1 MRKTVS
7 SFLAGLIALLV
18 LPTLL
23 AAPAQAADRKIPCS
37 VSGTFTVSYTSSDTR
52 VTGNT
57 NCTGAITIPAKVKA
71 INSYAFFEAYGVT
84 SVSFD
89 SGSKL
94 EHIGEMAFYKTKI
107 TSIVLPSGLKSMEW
121 GPFRGTGVK
130 TLSIP
135 GTVTQLADGSFFGGP
150 ENVIFESRVATS
162 LNIGAVTFIDSQSS
176 VRSLTFKG
184 PNQLQLDTS
193 PGADV
198 VDAGFSVGW
207 STTSDG
213 PLVSFPLANTN
224 PGDLTLY
231 PRLTPKAG
239 AAIVPCSLGGSFRV
253 VDAVVTVASSDC
265 AGEIT
270 IPADVTEISPGYN
283 ETFKGRNI
291 TKVTF
296 EPGSQL
302 RTIGGG
308 AFNGTKFSTISLPGT
323 VRDIGGDVF
332 ANSDLASL
340 TLGDNKGEF
349 DFSFTF
355 WLWGA
360 QGSLNNTPNLNSIT
374 FTAAFAIRGM
384 PEIVKND
391 YRHLG
396 WSTSPGGQLITYPR
410 TGGDIHY
417 VDFPAGTTLYN
428 IMVPVVVTEIDCSL
442 SGSFTQRDDRVT
454 ASTADCAG
462 EITIPADVTQINDH
476 VFDRRGLT
484 KVAFAANSQLK
495 TIGRDAFIYNNI
507 TDLVLPENLQYVG
520 WNAFAGLKQTSI
532 TIPGKLDEIRDGA
545 FHNSSLEEVTF
556 ASRVIQWNHNPFPA
570 FGNNAKLTSLTF
582 VGEHKIRWRSPHF
595 DPDVEDLQKVSR
607 GGYKWEGWSAT
618 KGGPIVS
625 SWAPLSDNQVT
636 TVLYPNW
643 SILTFTANFSSN
655 GGTPVAPST
664 IVGGQIQMPTPPT
677 KAGYTF
683 LGWTQWQDG
692 GGDVEAGYWPYDG
705 DYTFGAKWSA
715 NTYAVNLNT
724 KGGTQVDPAS
734 FRTGGEIHDWDLPTP
749 TRNCSAHAGWS
760 ATDGGAAIEFPHS
773 PGVMSA
779 ITLFAKWTSAPCAVT
794 AGEAENSQVV
804 TVPAGTTEA
813 VIPATEALPT
823 VKLNLAGA
831 SGTAV
836 VTVAPISNPAAPSST
851 PFKLTESTK
860 IVDINITGVTGNV
873 TVCLDGESTDAVF
886 HFSGGK
892 WVELPQRS
900 YANGQVCGVT
910 SNFSPFAAAAPA
922 PMAPVVNNPAP
933 VVNNPAPVVDN
944 SAALAAAAKA
954 QAAAKDLA
962 ARTITGKKTLV
973 PSALAKKVGV
983 KVVSSKAKVTMT
995 VAGSSKNNCAVVAG
1009 KLKTLKAGNCVVSF
1023 TVQEPKPAKGKLPK
1037 ATKATKTLVIK

>member
-1 MRKTVS
+1 
-7 SFLAGLIALLV
+7 
-18 LPTLL
+18 
-23 AAPAQAADRKIPCS
+23 
-37 VSGTFTVSYTSSDTR
+37 
-52 VTGNT
+52 
-57 NCTGAITIPAKVKA
+57 
-71 INSYAFFEAYGVT
+71 
-84 SVSFD
+84 
-89 SGSKL
+89 
-94 EHIGEMAFYKTKI
+94 MAFYKTKI

-121 GPFRGTGVK
+121 GPFRGTEVK

-162 LNIGAVTFIDSQSS
+162 LNIGAVSFINSLSN

-198 VDAGFSVGW
+198 VDADFSIGW
-207 STTSDG
+207 STTSNG

-231 PRLTPKAG
+231 PKLTANAG
-239 AAIVPCSLGGSFRV
+239 SAIVPCSLGGNFRV
-253 VDAVVTVASSDC
+253 VNGVVTVASGDC

-270 IPADVTEISPGYN
+270 IPADVTEISPGWN
-283 ETFKGRNI
+283 ETFRGRNI

-302 RTIGGG
+302 RSIGAG
-308 AFNGTKFSTISLPGT
+308 AFYGTKFSTISLPGT
-323 VRDIGGDVF
+323 VFDIGGDGGETF
-332 ANSDLASL
+332 ASSDVEHI
-340 TLGDNKGEF
+340 TFGDPMGAVN
-349 DFSFTF
+349 FTDRFGF
-355 WLWGA
+355 WTNA
-360 QGSLNNTPNLNSIT
+360 ARAFNNVPNLSTIT
-374 FTAAFAIRGM
+374 FTAA
-384 PEIVKND
+384 PEISSMPRVVKND

-396 WSTSPGGQLITYPR
+396 WSTSPGGQLIIYP
-410 TGGDIHY
+410 TDY
-417 VDFPAGTTLYN
+417 PYTVSFPAGTTLYN
-428 IMVPVVVTEIDCSL
+428 VMVPVVVTEIDCSGG
-442 SGSFTQRDDRVT
+442 GSFTQRDDVVT

-462 EITIPADVTQINDH
+462 EITIPADVTRINNG
-476 VFDRRGLT
+476 VFENRGLT
-484 KVAFAANSQLK
+484 RVAFADNSLL
-495 TIGRDAFIYNNI
+495 TWIGDASFRGNNI
-507 TDLVLPENLQYVG
+507 TDLELPANLEKVG
-520 WNAFAGLKQTSI
+520 GGAFAGLKQTSI
-532 TIPGKLDEIRDGA
+532 TIPGKLDEIGGHA
-545 FHNSSLEEVTF
+545 FGSGSLEEVTF
-556 ASRVIQWNHNPFPA
+556 ASRVIQWNGNPLPA
-570 FGNNAKLTSLTF
+570 FGDNAKLTSLTF
-582 VGEHKIRWRSPHF
+582 VGAHKIRWQGSHF
-595 DPDVEDLQKVSR
+595 DPDVNDLQKVSR

-643 SILTFTANFSSN
+643 SANTFTANFNSN

-664 IVGGQIQMPTPPT
+664 IVGGQIQMPAAPA
-677 KAGYTF
+677 KVGYTF

-692 GGDVEAGYWPYDG
+692 GGTVETGYWPYDG
-705 DYTFGAKWSA
+705 DYTFGAKWAA

-734 FRTGGEIHDWDLPTP
+734 FRTGGAIEDWDLPTP
-749 TRNCSAHAGWS
+749 TRNCSALAGWS

-804 TVPAGTTEA
+804 TIPAGTTEA

-831 SGTAV
+831 TGEAV

-873 TVCLDGESTDAVF
+873 TVCLDGAATDAVF

-910 SNFSPFAAAAPA
+910 SSFSPFAAAAPA
-922 PMAPVVNNPAP
+922 PIAPVVNNPAP

-944 SAALAAAAKA
+944 TAVLAAA
-954 QAAAKDLA
+954 DLA
-962 ARTITGKKTLV
+962 ARTVRAKKTLV
-973 PSALAKKVGV
+973 PFSLAKKVGV
-983 KVVSSKAKVTMT
+983 KIVSPKAKVTVT
-995 VAGSSKNNCAVVAG
+995 VASSSKKNCAVVAG
-1009 KLKTLKAGNCVVSF
+1009 KLKTLKAGKCVVSF